1 MNAPILR
8 TKNELLAFINK
19 LDSRQDLGLVPTM
32 GALHNGHKS
41 LIQAS
46 IQDNPH
52 TIVSIFVNPTQF
64 APNEDLSTYP
74 RSLEQDYAL
83 CDELGVSAV
92 FAPSVEEM
100 YPSAQGAG
108 ALCDSALDEVRLL
121 PPKSMGYVLE
131 GFARPTH
138 FAGVLQVVLKLFM
151 LTRANN
157 AYFGQKDAQQLLL
170 IKRMVRDLCLPICIH
185 GCPIVRDEFGL
196 ALSSRNAYLSDE
208 ERVQALRL
216 HQALESI
223 KQAYNQGITA
233 AKELQNIGIKV
244 LNNMVIEY
252 LEIIDENLALIE
264 DLRQGGGACIV
275 VLVVRVGRVRLLDN
289 LWLEPN

>member
-170 IKRMVRDLCLPICIH
+170 IKKMVRDLCLPICIH

-196 ALSSRNAYLSDE
+196 ALSSRNAYLSPSD
-208 ERVQALRL
+208 RTQALSL
-216 HQALESI
+216 HKALESI
-223 KQAYNQGITA
+223 KRAYDQGITTSQ
-233 AKELQNIGIKV
+233 ELLNIGRAELKG
-244 LNNMVIEY
+244 MDIEY
-252 LEIIDENLALIE
+252 LEIIDKNLSLVE
-264 DLRQGGGACIV
+264 DLRHAYGARIV
-275 VLVVRVGRVRLLDN
+275 VLAVNVGGVRLLDN
-289 LWLEPN
+289 IWL

>member
-1 MNAPILR
+1 MSSMAILR
-8 TKNELLAFINK
+8 TKQELLDFRST
-19 LDSRQDLGLVPTM
+19 LDPKQSLGLVPTM

-46 IQDNPH
+46 TQTNPH

-64 APNEDLSTYP
+64 APSEDLARYP
-74 RSLEQDYAL
+74 RTLESDCAL
-83 CDELGVSAV
+83 CETLNVSAV

-100 YPSAQGAG
+100 YPDNMQG
-108 ALCDSALDEVRLL
+108 ALDEVVIL

-151 LTRANN
+151 LTRAHN

-185 GCPIVRDEFGL
+185 SCPIVRDSDGL
-196 ALSSRNAYLSDE
+196 ALSSRNIYLSPSD
-208 ERVQALRL
+208 RTQALSL
-216 HQALESI
+216 HKALESI
-223 KQAYNQGITA
+223 KCAYDQGIMA
-233 AKELQNIGIKV
+233 NKELQNIGKAELKDI
-244 LNNMVIEY
+244 NIEY
-252 LEIIDENLALIE
+252 LEIIDENLSPIE
-264 DLRQGGGACIV
+264 DLRHAYGARIV
-275 VLVVRVGRVRLLDN
+275 VLAANVGGVRLLDN
-289 LWLEPN
+289 IWL